1 MGTTCLTIFILL
13 ILLMIC
19 VCKSDDQL
27 TSARPLTP
35 GDLLISKGGVFGLG
49 FFSPSPAG
57 SNTTSLYVAI
67 WFHGIPER
75 NRTVV
80 WVANRDRPA
89 TTASSPTLAISNS
102 SDLVLSDSQGRT
114 VWRTQNA
121 IAAADNASPLAVL
134 LDTGNLV
141 LQLPNGTV
149 IWQSFDHPTDT
160 ILPGMRF
167 QMIHRA
173 RPAGRLVSWRGPADP
188 STGDFSFG
196 LDPVSNLQLMVWHGA
211 DPYSRISVW
220 NGVSVSGGMYTSSPS
235 SMVYQT
241 IVNTGDEFYLE
252 YTVSDGSP
260 YFRIMLDHNGT
271 MKLLSWDANSSAWTV
286 VSERPTGGY
295 GLYGSCGPNG
305 YCDFTGAAPACQ
317 CLEGFEP
324 VAAGLNSSKGCRRM
338 EPLRC
343 SKGSHFVALPGMR
356 VPDKFVLLR
365 NRSFEQCAAECSSN
379 CSCTAYAY
387 ANLSSSGAMADQSR
401 CLVWTGELVDTWKSF
416 NYGEKL
422 YLRHANPPVKTKTN
436 IIKIVVPVVACLLL
450 PTCTALVCL
459 CKFKGKW
466 RKREIQKKLML
477 RYLSTSNELG
487 DKNEEFPFVSFD
499 DIVAATDNFSDCNM
513 LGRGGFGKVY
523 KGMLEGEKEVAV
535 KRLSQGSGQGIDE
548 FRNEVVLLV
557 KLQHRNLVRLLGCC
571 IHEEEKLL
579 IYEYLPNKSLDAFL
593 FDASRKHVLDWPT
606 RFNIIKG
613 IARGLLYL
621 HQDSRLTI
629 IHRDLKASNILL
641 DTEMSPKISDFSMAR
656 IFGGNQQLANT
667 TRVVGTYGYM
677 SPEYVTS
684 GTFSVKSD
692 TYSFGVLLLEIVSG
706 LKIISTQLI
715 MDFPNLI
722 AYTWKLWEE
731 GNATK
736 LVDSSVAESYP
747 LHEVLR
753 CIHVGLLCVQD
764 NPNARPLMSSVVFLL
779 ENQTTLL
786 PAPKEPVYFLPR
798 NSKTEETWRNIEG
811 SLNTS
816 CITTLEGR

>member
-13 ILLMIC
+13 LQLLLMIC

-27 TSARPLTP
+27 TSARPLHP
-35 GDLLISKGGVFGLG
+35 GDLLISKGGVFALG
-49 FFSPSPAG
+49 FFSPSGSG

-80 WVANRDRPA
+80 WVANRDSPA

-102 SDLVLSDSQGRT
+102 SDLVLSDSQGHT
-114 VWRTQNA
+114 LWRTQKYA
-121 IAAADNASPLAVL
+121 IAAAVHDNGTALQAVL

-141 LQLPNGTV
+141 LQLSNGTV
-149 IWQSFDHPTDT
+149 VWQSFDHPTDT

-167 QMIHRA
+167 LMIHRA
-173 RPAGRLVSWRGPADP
+173 RPAAAAGRLVSWRGPADP

-196 LDPVSNLQLMVWHGA
+196 LDSVSNLQLMVWHGA
-211 DPYSRISVW
+211 DPYCRIGVW
-220 NGVSVSGGMYTSSPS
+220 NGVSVSGGMYASSPS

-241 IVNTGDEFYLE
+241 IVNTGDEFYLV

-260 YFRIMLDHNGT
+260 YFRIMLDHTGT
-271 MKLLSWDANSSAWTV
+271 MKLLSWDTNSSAWTV
-286 VSERPTGGY
+286 ISERPTGGY

-324 VAAGLNSSKGCRRM
+324 VAVGMNSSTGCRRM
-338 EPLRC
+338 EPLQLQC
-343 SKGSHFVALPGMR
+343 SKGSHFVALTGMR

-365 NRSFEQCAAECSSN
+365 NRSFEQCAAECSTN

-387 ANLSSSGAMADQSR
+387 ANLSSSGAMVDQSR
-401 CLVWTGELVDTWKSF
+401 CLVWTGDLVDTWKSI

-422 YLRHANPPVKTKTN
+422 YIRLADPPVKIKTN
-436 IIKIVVPVVACLLL
+436 IVKIVVPVIACLLL
-450 PTCTALVCL
+450 PTCIALVCL
-459 CKFKGKW
+459 CKFKGIW

-487 DKNEEFPFVSFD
+487 DKNEEFPFVSFK

-523 KGMLEGEKEVAV
+523 KGMLEGGKEVAV
-535 KRLSQGSGQGIDE
+535 KRLCQGSGQGIDE

-593 FDASRKHVLDWPT
+593 FDTSRKHVLDWPT

-641 DTEMSPKISDFSMAR
+641 DTEMSPKISDFGMAR
-656 IFGGNQQLANT
+656 IFVGNQQLANT
-667 TRVVGTYGYM
+667 TRVVGT
-677 SPEYVTS
+677 
-684 GTFSVKSD
+684 
-692 TYSFGVLLLEIVSG
+692 
-706 LKIISTQLI
+706 
-715 MDFPNLI
+715 
-722 AYTWKLWEE
+722 
-731 GNATK
+731 
-736 LVDSSVAESYP
+736 
-747 LHEVLR
+747 
-753 CIHVGLLCVQD
+753 
-764 NPNARPLMSSVVFLL
+764 
-779 ENQTTLL
+779 
-786 PAPKEPVYFLPR
+786 
-798 NSKTEETWRNIEG
+798 
-811 SLNTS
+811 
-816 CITTLEGR
+816 